1 MSEIFNEP
9 RPFQEES
16 RSVDKSA
23 EEKQNHESDTLD
35 EALKETFPASD
46 PVAIGVTRI
55 DAASAMIE

>member
-16 RSVDKSA
+16 RSVNKIA
-23 EEKQNHESDTLD
+23 EEKRNHESDTLD

-46 PVAIGVTRI
+46 PVAIDVSRI
-55 DAASAMIE
+55 VAASVMIE